1 MIKNINADQAKEEFD
16 KGTEF
21 IDVREYNEF
30 VQVRIP
36 GSKLIPMSE
45 MNARYQEFPK
55 DKDVVVYCRSGAR
68 SASLLFQL
76 SSMGY
81 ENLYNLKDGIIE
93 WHQKQYPMESGEPEE
108 SQAV

>member
-36 GSKLIPMSE
+36 GSKLIPMS
-45 MNARYQEFPK
+45 
-55 DKDVVVYCRSGAR
+55 
-68 SASLLFQL
+68 
-76 SSMGY
+76 
-81 ENLYNLKDGIIE
+81 
-93 WHQKQYPMESGEPEE
+93 
-108 SQAV
+108 